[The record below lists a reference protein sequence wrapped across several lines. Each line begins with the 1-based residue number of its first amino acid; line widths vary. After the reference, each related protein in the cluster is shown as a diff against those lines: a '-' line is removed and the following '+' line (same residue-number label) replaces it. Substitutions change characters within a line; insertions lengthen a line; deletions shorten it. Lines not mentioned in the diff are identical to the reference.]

1 MKEVETQIRFSVTAE
16 LLERM
21 ANCPSIENY
30 FVSGVAQDPAPP
42 PHAPGKPPASPDGG
56 QCAAAGGEH
65 DTFLGSPP
73 IPDLLQT
80 TVKLPPAPAATD
92 RLAQASFFSSAP
104 EVSPMSPDHPRKRVT
119 SLPRP
124 SDMAGAGAKFPPT
137 GRVPDMWSRVQQGRD
152 AGAEEGGGGDTA
164 QLSAVCADLVRV
176 RSDLDTLCDMIQTQ
190 AGAGPGQEPGAGA
203 RRGSHML
210 KVPLGKLSSV

>member
-1 MKEVETQIRFSVTAE
+1 
-16 LLERM
+16 
-21 ANCPSIENY
+21 
-30 FVSGVAQDPAPP
+30 
-42 PHAPGKPPASPDGG
+42 
-56 QCAAAGGEH
+56 
-65 DTFLGSPP
+65 
-73 IPDLLQT
+73 
-80 TVKLPPAPAATD
+80 
-92 RLAQASFFSSAP
+92 
-104 EVSPMSPDHPRKRVT
+104 MSPDHPRKRVT

-152 AGAEEGGGGDTA
+152 SGAEEGGGGDTA

-190 AGAGPGQEPGAGA
+190 EPGAGA
-203 RRGSHML
+203 RRGSGDRFNLKLEQDLRDTQIVMKDIEHTVDSFRRHLSLPSGKVSRSHML